1 MGRVK
6 SEQPTGKKAQANGR
20 DQRDRGGRGHGRV
33 QQDRMHRIPAP
44 WSARDDFAMGRLRSP
59 VPAPA
64 PEPWV
69 SVGDLDRN
77 LQKWMR
83 EGQRDE
89 VLSRWGLGPG
99 EYDIL
104 EDRVLADIVAK
115 WPDATVALLYDKA
128 QEAKEHVYRHF
139 AGQGKVRISL
149 EASDWLKLE
158 GLWKLM
164 DKAHSH
170 EERKYPFDYTYGQ
183 IRFFDRGLMDKQY
196 AFYFKKYE
204 HERAR
209 AQDVAPAAIA
219 TAAAAAATPIAARP
233 MSVPPAAAGTYLI
246 REQAHMPTACMA
258 APGGPPL
265 AAQGGG
271 GCCTGN
277 HGPGTFVPM
286 ASQGVCMMGGG
297 GGMGQAVVHGGTAGT
312 FYPAPQHHHHHHG
325 AQPGPGMGYY

>member
-20 DQRDRGGRGHGRV
+20 DQRDRGGRGHGRF

-59 VPAPA
+59 VPASA

-196 AFYFKKYE
+196 AFYFKKDE

-258 APGGPPL
+258 ALGGPPP

-286 ASQGVCMMGGG
+286 ASQGACMMGGG

>member
-20 DQRDRGGRGHGRV
+20 DQRNRGGRGRGRV

-59 VPAPA
+59 VPAPE
-64 PEPWV
+64 PESWV

-83 EGQRDE
+83 NGQRDE

-139 AGQGKVRISL
+139 AGQGKVRVSL

-209 AQDVAPAAIA
+209 AQDAAPAAIA
-219 TAAAAAATPIAARP
+219 PAAPIAARP

-258 APGGPPL
+258 APGGPHP

-277 HGPGTFVPM
+277 HGPGSFVPM
-286 ASQGVCMMGGG
+286 HSQGACMMGGGGGG